1 MRPTSTFFIIQLS
14 NSRSRNLAYEGMAV
28 WVELQYL
35 LAMGQKDR
43 AIMYKRNR
51 DADPSVYG
59 VGMKMFIDKYQIK
72 EVTNLADKKTPFKKF
87 PPI

>member
-1 MRPTSTFFIIQLS
+1 
-14 NSRSRNLAYEGMAV
+14 MAV
-28 WVELQYL
+28 WSELQYL
-35 LAMGQKDR
+35 MAMGQKER

-59 VGMKMFIDKYQIK
+59 VGMKMFIDYYPIK
-72 EVTNLADKKTPFKKF
+72 EVTNLENKKTPFKKF